1 MNCKQYTETK
11 QVTPLFY
18 IIPELIRFVLMVAA
32 FWIFTPYHTVGLSD
46 VSEKQTKY
54 KTLRENLK
62 RRPSIEQ
69 HPP

>member
-1 MNCKQYTETK
+1 
-11 QVTPLFY
+11 
-18 IIPELIRFVLMVAA
+18 MVAA
-32 FWIFTPYHTVGLSD
+32 FWIFTPYHTVGFSD